1 MANDSTT
8 RNIALG
14 RAERSGPAPL
24 TKAWH
29 WVRGRSGAIIL
40 AVILL
45 LLWELSVWIF
55 KIPSYLLP
63 APSDAV
69 VALIGGFEN
78 GVLIKHT
85 WVTLVEI
92 MGGFAIAVVAAF
104 VLAFSVTKWRW
115 VEKSVLPL
123 VFALQSVP
131 KVALAPLI
139 LTWFGF
145 GITSKL
151 ITVALV
157 AFFPLVVNLI
167 AGIQSADSERVDMFK
182 ALGAS
187 EWTIFRKLRLPN
199 ATPYIMAGLDIAI
212 VFCIIGAIVA
222 EFVGAQAGLGYLIQ
236 ASAINLDVSMTFA
249 ILIILST
256 LGLVLHAILTVI
268 SRRVVF
274 WQGKGLEAITE
285 A

>member
-1 MANDSTT
+1 MRSDPTT
-8 RNIALG
+8 RTIAVG
-14 RAERSGPAPL
+14 DREKPGAMIRA
-24 TKAWH
+24 WN
-29 WVRGRSGAIIL
+29 WVRGRSGAIVL
-40 AVILL
+40 LVILL
-45 LLWELSVWIF
+45 AIWEAAVRIF
-55 KIPSYLLP
+55 NIPSYLLP
-63 APSDAV
+63 APSDAI
-69 VALIGGFEN
+69 VALVN
-78 GVLIKHT
+78 GLGSGILLTHT
-85 WVTLVEI
+85 WVTLLEI
-92 MGGFAIAVVAAF
+92 MGGFAIAVLTAF
-104 VLAFSVTKWRW
+104 VLAFAVTKWRW

-151 ITVALV
+151 VTVALV

-167 AGIQSADSERVDMFK
+167 AGIQSADSDRVDMFK

-249 ILIILST
+249 ILIILSA

-285 A
+285 R